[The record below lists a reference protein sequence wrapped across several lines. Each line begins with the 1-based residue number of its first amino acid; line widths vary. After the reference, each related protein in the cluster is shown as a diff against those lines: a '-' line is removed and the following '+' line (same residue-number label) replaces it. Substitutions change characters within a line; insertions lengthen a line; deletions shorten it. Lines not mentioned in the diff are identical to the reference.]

1 MHNNPKTADLKIHLA
16 GANHVSPT
24 MGGGRMKE
32 EKNQTEKGGK
42 RKGEDKQKPSVQKKK
57 NTSENSKFHPR
68 RFLILPSLSVGRLGS
83 GR

>member
-24 MGGGRMKE
+24 MGGGRTKE

-57 NTSENSKFHPR
+57 TRAKTRNFT
-68 RFLILPSLSVGRLGS
+68 LGDF
-83 GR
+83 